1 VKGGDG
7 GAAAGTGIAGAG
19 GRG

>member
-1 VKGGDG
+1 KGGDG

-19 GRG
+19 GRGG